1 MSSLQLL
8 GMGDLQGLMEKVSE
22 IGIEDQK
29 ELMDKISHG
38 VFTLRDMYE
47 QFQNIQKLGPFGQVM
62 VSTST
67 AGLWRPCFWW
77 RRTQMV
83 SSRI

>member
-1 MSSLQLL
+1 MSCACDLQLL

-29 ELMDKISHG
+29 ELMEKISHG

-62 VSTST
+62 VC
-67 AGLWRPCFWW
+67 GLLFLVWGFF
-77 RRTQMV
+77 
-83 SSRI
+83 